1 MLFNYITDRRQFPG
15 KPAQQRDR
23 LLAKI
28 AEAAR
33 AGVDLVQLRER
44 DLSARE
50 LYELAAESLAI
61 IRESRDAK
69 RETRLLINSRLDVAL
84 ACGAHGVHLRGDDF
98 SASDARA
105 IWTKSL
111 RLQEAINGTG
121 VEETGFSRNVKR
133 ETRNASNNYQQTT
146 SDFVFGVSCHSQAEI
161 LSAEAHGADFVVY
174 APVFEKQGTGAQAV
188 GLEGLR
194 QACGRIA
201 THDKKVEAG
210 FASGMPILALGGVTL
225 ENARDCVAAGAA
237 GIAGIRLF
245 QEHDVAEIVAVP
257 APLAD

>member
-1 MLFNYITDRRQFPG
+1 MLLYYITDRRQFPG
-15 KPAQQRDR
+15 TPAEQRDR
-23 LLAKI
+23 LLAKV

-33 AGVDLVQLRER
+33 AGVDLIQLRER

-50 LYELAAESLAI
+50 VYGLATESLAI
-61 IRESRDAK
+61 IRESRNAK

-84 ACGAHGVHLRGDDF
+84 ACGADGVHLRGDDF

-105 IWTKSL
+105 IWAKSL
-111 RLQEAINGTG
+111 RLQEAIDRTG
-121 VEETGFSRNVKR
+121 PEEISSSRNVKR
-133 ETRNASNNYQQTT
+133 ETRNGSFLFAA
-146 SDFVFGVSCHSQAEI
+146 SCHTQTDI

-174 APVFEKQGTGAQAV
+174 APVFEKEGTSTQAV

-194 QACGRIA
+194 QTCGRIA

-225 ENARDCVAAGAA
+225 ANARDCVAAGAA

-245 QEHDVAEIVAVP
+245 QDHDVAEIVVALR
-257 APLAD
+257 A

>member
-1 MLFNYITDRRQFPG
+1 MLLYYITDRRQFEG
-15 KPAQQRDR
+15 SPAEQRDR

-33 AGVDLVQLRER
+33 AGVDLIQLRER

-50 LYELAAESLAI
+50 LYQLATEAMRI
-61 IRESRDAK
+61 V
-69 RETRLLINSRLDVAL
+69 RETRNVTRETRFLINSRLDVAL
-84 ACGAHGVHLRGDDF
+84 ACGADGVHLRGNDF

-105 IWTKSL
+105 IWAKASTQVAMAPSP
-111 RLQEAINGTG
+111 
-121 VEETGFSRNVKR
+121 VRNAKR
-133 ETRNASNNYQQTT
+133 ETRNISDNWQLTT
-146 SDFVFGVSCHSQAEI
+146 STFLFGVSCHSDTDI

-174 APVFEKQGTGAQAV
+174 APVFEKQGTGTQAV

-194 QACGRIA
+194 RACGRIA

-225 ENARDCVAAGAA
+225 ENARECVAAGAA

-245 QEHDVAEIVAVP
+245 QGHDVAEIVGA
-257 APLAD
+257 LRGID

>member
-1 MLFNYITDRRQFPG
+1 MLLYYITDRQQFPG
-15 KPAQQRDR
+15 KPSQQRDR

-33 AGVDLVQLRER
+33 AGVDLIQLRER

-61 IRESRDAK
+61 VRETRNAK

-84 ACGAHGVHLRGDDF
+84 ACGADGTHLRGDDF

-105 IWTKSL
+105 IWAKAL
-111 RLQEAINGTG
+111 RLQDARWHGSRRARS
-121 VEETGFSRNVKR
+121 SRNVKR
-133 ETRNASNNYQQTT
+133 ETRNASNNYQLTT
-146 SDFVFGVSCHSQAEI
+146 GNLLLGVSCHTQADV

-174 APVFEKQGTGAQAV
+174 GPVFEKRGAEVDPV
-188 GLEGLR
+188 GLEDLR
-194 QACGRIA
+194 GACSHIA

-225 ENARDCVAAGAA
+225 SNARDCVAAGAA

-245 QEHDVAEIVAVP
+245 QDHEVAEIVGMLRAER
-257 APLAD
+257 

>member
-1 MLFNYITDRRQFPG
+1 MLLYYITDRRQFPG
-15 KPAQQRDR
+15 TPAEQRDR
-23 LLAKI
+23 LLAKV

-33 AGVDLVQLRER
+33 AGVDLIQLRER
-44 DLSARE
+44 DLSTRE
-50 LYELAAESLAI
+50 LYGLAGESLAI
-61 IRESRDAK
+61 IRESRNAK

-84 ACGAHGVHLRGDDF
+84 ACGADGVHLRGDDF

-105 IWTKSL
+105 IWAKSL

-121 VEETGFSRNVKR
+121 VEETRSSLNAKR
-133 ETRNASNNYQQTT
+133 ETRNGR
-146 SDFVFGVSCHSQAEI
+146 FLFGVSCHTQADI
-161 LSAEAHGADFVVY
+161 LSAESHGADFVVY
-174 APVFEKQGTGAQAV
+174 APVFEKQGTSTQAV

-194 QACGRIA
+194 QTCGRIA

-225 ENARDCVAAGAA
+225 ANARDCVAAGAA

-245 QEHDVAEIVAVP
+245 QDHDVAEIVA
-257 APLAD
+257 ALRG

>member
-1 MLFNYITDRRQFPG
+1 MLLYYITDRRQFPG
-15 KPAQQRDR
+15 SSGEQRDR

-50 LYELAAESLAI
+50 LCELAAQSLAI
-61 IRESRDAK
+61 IRETPNVK
-69 RETRLLINSRLDVAL
+69 RKTRLLINSRLDVAL
-84 ACGAHGVHLRGDDF
+84 ACGADGVHLRGDDF
-98 SASDARA
+98 SASDVRA
-105 IWTKSL
+105 IWARSL
-111 RLQEAINGTG
+111 RLQEVINGTEG
-121 VEETGFSRNVKR
+121 EGTGFSRNVKS
-133 ETRNASNNYQQTT
+133 ETRNAS
-146 SDFVFGVSCHSQAEI
+146 FLFGVSCHTQPDI

-174 APVFEKQGTGAQAV
+174 APVFEKQGTSAQAV

-194 QACGRIA
+194 QACGRVA

-225 ENARDCVAAGAA
+225 ENGRDCVAAGAA

-245 QEHDVAEIVAVP
+245 QDHDVAEIVASLRP
-257 APLAD
+257 SHS

>member
-1 MLFNYITDRRQFPG
+1 MLLYYITDRRQFPG
-15 KPAQQRDR
+15 TPLQQRDR

-33 AGVDLVQLRER
+33 AGVDLIQLRER
-44 DLSARE
+44 DLSARA
-50 LYELAAESLAI
+50 LYQLTTEALCAL
-61 IRESRDAK
+61 REARNAK
-69 RETRLLINSRLDVAL
+69 RETKLLINSRLDVAL
-84 ACGAHGVHLRGDDF
+84 ASGADGVHLRGDDF

-105 IWTKSL
+105 VWAKTL
-111 RLQEAINGTG
+111 RLQEATNGTG
-121 VEETGFSRNVKR
+121 TEDTGSLRNVKR
-133 ETRNASNNYQQTT
+133 ETRNA
-146 SDFVFGVSCHSQAEI
+146 FLFGVSCHSHADL

-174 APVFEKQGTGAQAV
+174 APVFEKKGTSTQAV

-210 FASGMPILALGGVTL
+210 FASGMPILALGGITL
-225 ENARDCVAAGAA
+225 ANARDCITAGAA

-245 QEHDVAEIVAVP
+245 QDHDIPEIVET
-257 APLAD
+257 LRH

>member
-1 MLFNYITDRRQFPG
+1 VLLYYITDRRQFPG
-15 KPAQQRDR
+15 SPAAQRDR

-33 AGVDLVQLRER
+33 AEVDLIQLRER
-44 DLSARE
+44 DLTARE
-50 LYELAAESLAI
+50 LLQLAKEAVAT
-61 IRESRDAK
+61 IRETRNGK

-84 ACGAHGVHLRGDDF
+84 ACGADGVHLRGEDY

-105 IWTKSL
+105 IWMKAQAVSSMTRS
-111 RLQEAINGTG
+111 
-121 VEETGFSRNVKR
+121 VER
-133 ETRNASNNYQQTT
+133 ETRNAS
-146 SDFVFGVSCHSQAEI
+146 FLFGVSCHAQADI
-161 LSAEAHGADFVVY
+161 LSAESHGADFVVY
-174 APVFEKQGTGAQAV
+174 APIFEKQGTSTQAV

-225 ENARDCVAAGAA
+225 ANARDCVAGGAA

-245 QEHDVAEIVAVP
+245 QDHDVAEIVA
-257 APLAD
+257 ALRG

>member
-1 MLFNYITDRRQFPG
+1 MLLYYTTDRQQFPG
-15 KPAQQRDR
+15 KPSQQRDR

-33 AGVDLVQLRER
+33 AGVDLIQLRER

-61 IRESRDAK
+61 VRETRNAK

-84 ACGAHGVHLRGDDF
+84 ACGADGTHLRADDLW
-98 SASDARA
+98 ASEARA
-105 IWTKSL
+105 ICAKAL
-111 RLQEAINGTG
+111 RLQGAINVTG
-121 VEETGFSRNVKR
+121 AEEAGFSRNVKR
-133 ETRNASNNYQQTT
+133 ETRNGSNNDQLTT
-146 SDFVFGVSCHSQAEI
+146 GNLLLGVSCHTQADV
-161 LSAEAHGADFVVY
+161 LSAEAHGADFVVFG
-174 APVFEKQGTGAQAV
+174 PVFEKRGAEVDPV
-188 GLEGLR
+188 GLEDLR
-194 QACGRIA
+194 GACSHIA

-225 ENARDCVAAGAA
+225 SNARDCVAAGAA

-245 QEHDVAEIVAVP
+245 QDHEVAEIVGMLRAER
-257 APLAD
+257 

>member
-1 MLFNYITDRRQFPG
+1 MLLYYITDRRQFPG
-15 KPAQQRDR
+15 TPAEQRDR
-23 LLAKI
+23 LLAKV

-33 AGVDLVQLRER
+33 AGVDLIQLRER

-50 LYELAAESLAI
+50 LYGLAAESLAI
-61 IRESRDAK
+61 IRETRNAK

-84 ACGAHGVHLRGDDF
+84 ACGADGVHLRGDDF

-105 IWTKSL
+105 IWAKSL

-121 VEETGFSRNVKR
+121 VEETRSSRNVKR
-133 ETRNASNNYQQTT
+133 ETRNGS
-146 SDFVFGVSCHSQAEI
+146 FLFGVSCHTQADI
-161 LSAEAHGADFVVY
+161 LSAESHGADFVVY
-174 APVFEKQGTGAQAV
+174 APVFEKQGTSAQAV

-194 QACGRIA
+194 LACGRIA

-225 ENARDCVAAGAA
+225 ANARDCVAAGAA

-245 QEHDVAEIVAVP
+245 QDHDVAEIVA
-257 APLAD
+257 ALRG

>member
-1 MLFNYITDRRQFPG
+1 MLLYYITDRRQFPG
-15 KPAQQRDR
+15 TPPEQRDR

-33 AGVDLVQLRER
+33 AGVDLIQLRER

-50 LYELAAESLAI
+50 LLQLAMEAVAAV
-61 IRESRDAK
+61 RETRNAK

-84 ACGAHGVHLRGDDF
+84 ACGAAGVHLRGDDF

-105 IWTKSL
+105 VWAKAQAL
-111 RLQEAINGTG
+111 GGRAE
-121 VEETGFSRNVKR
+121 NVKR
-133 ETRNASNNYQQTT
+133 EMRN
-146 SDFVFGVSCHSQAEI
+146 VVIGVSCHTQADI
-161 LSAEAHGADFVVY
+161 LSAESHGADFVVY
-174 APVFEKQGTGAQAV
+174 APIFEKQGTSTQAV

-194 QACGRIA
+194 QACGRTA

-210 FASGMPILALGGVTL
+210 FASGMPILALGGVTFA
-225 ENARDCVAAGAA
+225 NARDCVAAGAA

-245 QEHDVAEIVAVP
+245 QDHDVAEIVAALSGRTEQLP
-257 APLAD
+257 HSSRQKA

>member
-1 MLFNYITDRRQFPG
+1 VFLYYITDRRQFPG
-15 KPAQQRDR
+15 TPAGQRDR

-28 AEAAR
+28 EEAAR
-33 AGVDLVQLRER
+33 AGVDLIQLRER

-50 LYELAAESLAI
+50 LCELARESLTI
-61 IRESRDAK
+61 IRETPNAK

-84 ACGAHGVHLRGDDF
+84 ACGADGVHLRGDDF

-105 IWTKSL
+105 IWAKSL
-111 RLQEAINGTG
+111 RLQEAVNGAG
-121 VEETGFSRNVKR
+121 SEETGFSQSVKR
-133 ETRNASNNYQQTT
+133 ETRNAS
-146 SDFVFGVSCHSQAEI
+146 FLFAVSCHTQADI

-174 APVFEKQGTGAQAV
+174 APVFEKQGTGTQAV

-194 QACGRIA
+194 QACRRIA

-225 ENARDCVAAGAA
+225 ANARDCVAAGAA
-237 GIAGIRLF
+237 GIAAIRLF
-245 QEHDVAEIVAVP
+245 QDHDVAEIVA
-257 APLAD
+257 ALRG

>member
-1 MLFNYITDRRQFPG
+1 LLLYYITDRRQFPG
-15 KPAQQRDR
+15 TPLQQRDR

-33 AGVDLVQLRER
+33 SGVDLIQLRER

-50 LYELAAESLAI
+50 LYQLATEALGVV
-61 IRESRDAK
+61 RETRNAK
-69 RETRLLINSRLDVAL
+69 RETRLLINSRLDVSL
-84 ACGAHGVHLRGDDF
+84 ASGADGVHLRGDDF

-105 IWTKSL
+105 AWAKTL
-111 RLQEAINGTG
+111 RLPEAIHGTG
-121 VEETGFSRNVKR
+121 TEDSGSLRNVKR
-133 ETRNASNNYQQTT
+133 ETRNA
-146 SDFVFGVSCHSQAEI
+146 FLFGVSCHSRADV

-174 APVFEKQGTGAQAV
+174 APVFEKQGTSTQAV

-201 THDKKVEAG
+201 NHDKKVEAG
-210 FASGMPILALGGVTL
+210 FASGMPILALGGITL
-225 ENARDCVAAGAA
+225 ANARDCITAGAA

-245 QEHDVAEIVAVP
+245 QDHDIPEIAES
-257 APLAD
+257 LRD

>member
-1 MLFNYITDRRQFPG
+1 VFLYYITDRRQFPG
-15 KPAQQRDR
+15 SPAAQRDR

-33 AGVDLVQLRER
+33 AGVDLIQLRER

-50 LYELAAESLAI
+50 LYVLAAESLAI
-61 IRESRDAK
+61 IREKPNAE

-84 ACGAHGVHLRGDDF
+84 ACGAEGVHLRGDDF

-105 IWTKSL
+105 IWAKSL
-111 RLQEAINGTG
+111 RLQEAINASA
-121 VEETGFSRNVKR
+121 EETSFSRNVKR
-133 ETRNASNNYQQTT
+133 ETRHASDNYQLTT
-146 SDFVFGVSCHSQAEI
+146 SNFVFAVSCHTQADV

-174 APVFEKQGTGAQAV
+174 APVFEKQGTSTHAV

-194 QACGRIA
+194 LACGRIA
-201 THDKKVEAG
+201 TLDKVEAG

-225 ENARDCVAAGAA
+225 ENARDCIVAGAA
-237 GIAGIRLF
+237 GIAAIRLF
-245 QEHDVAEIVAVP
+245 QDHDIAEIVA
-257 APLAD
+257 ALRG

>member
-1 MLFNYITDRRQFPG
+1 VLLYYITDRQQFPG
-15 KPAQQRDR
+15 TPAEKRDQ
-23 LLAKI
+23 LLGKI

-33 AGVDLVQLRER
+33 AGVDLIQLRER

-61 IRESRDAK
+61 IRETRHAK

-84 ACGAHGVHLRGDDF
+84 ACGADGVHLRGDDF

-105 IWTKSL
+105 IWAK
-111 RLQEAINGTG
+111 RLQQAINGAEAEQG
-121 VEETGFSRNVKR
+121 SFSRNVKR
-133 ETRNASNNYQQTT
+133 ETRNGG
-146 SDFVFGVSCHSQAEI
+146 FLFGVSCHTQGDI
-161 LSAEAHGADFVVY
+161 LSADAHGADFVVY
-174 APVFEKQGTGAQAV
+174 APVFQKQGTSTHAV

-194 QACGRIA
+194 LACERIA

-210 FASGMPILALGGVTL
+210 FASGMPVLALGGITL
-225 ENARDCVAAGAA
+225 ANARDCVAAGAA

-245 QEHDVAEIVAVP
+245 QDNDVAEIVGA
-257 APLAD
+257 LRR